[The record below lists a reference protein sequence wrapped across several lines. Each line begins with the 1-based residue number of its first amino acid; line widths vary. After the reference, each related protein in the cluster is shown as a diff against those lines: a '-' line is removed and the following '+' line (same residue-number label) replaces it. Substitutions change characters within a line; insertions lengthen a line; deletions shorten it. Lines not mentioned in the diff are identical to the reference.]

1 MLREKSFCNR
11 TNRMITFFFL
21 KGGYILI
28 QLHMYTYTHVA
39 CTWTRCPKITSY
51 FLEIGLRRIWNGVG
65 RMILY
70 FFCIL
75 LYNWNSS
82 VETWNVFAIITI
94 TESVNTEKYSG
105 FTKLF
110 YSVRFIRRKQLNECT
125 KSRKKNRRNIREQQR
140 EKFLFQQPEH
150 ISLSWDKIN

>member
-1 MLREKSFCNR
+1 
-11 TNRMITFFFL
+11 
-21 KGGYILI
+21 
-28 QLHMYTYTHVA
+28 MYTYTHVA

-125 KSRKKNRRNIREQQR
+125 KRNVQG
-140 EKFLFQQPEH
+140 
-150 ISLSWDKIN
+150 